1 MAMRLS
7 EKDDI
12 ALSISP
18 QCSNGS
24 QELQKKYRNLLNCGT
39 NSDLPVFLMPVSS
52 FFRLGYA
59 S

>member
-24 QELQKKYRNLLNCGT
+24 QELQKKVPELAELWNE
-39 NSDLPVFLMPVSS
+39 
-52 FFRLGYA
+52 FRLARVSHAG
-59 S
+59 